1 MVGTVEVMDP
11 IELHKAGMKALVH
24 AIGDVNAQEFVN
36 QCRGTPGWDFGEWLN
51 AQPEQTPDEIEAE
64 IERIQADNA
73 ATGRYA
79 DKMIK

>member
-1 MVGTVEVMDP
+1 MADTVEVMDP
-11 IELHKAGMKALVH
+11 IELRKAGMKALVH
-24 AIGDVNAQEFVN
+24 ALGDVNAQAFVD

-51 AQPEQTPDEIEAE
+51 AQPEPTNVEFVAKIK
-64 IERIQADNA
+64 RVQADNA